1 MYASHR
7 DYDSPPPTSQ
17 FRRPWSPEP
26 FDPNPRTD
34 LYDSEVNYSR
44 FPTYNLSTQR
54 REPSVEALDLAD
66 YAATLRRQPDY
77 DYNDDPHDYDYDS
90 SIHRGVPSL
99 VSRGETLSSNS
110 HNNGSR
116 FRAFSLPPP
125 PPTQPRIADS
135 DHDIDTSRFPAFTR
149 HWYTAPPLNSLP
161 FDEDPYTLPP
171 KRISHT
177 GTPFDP
183 GHTYN
188 SFPTHSIHHSTQYT
202 GSNALPWSSDP
213 DPPSYLDPSLK
224 EERIRML
231 EREFATTPNTAQQ
244 GEEKP
249 QIGMADGKGNLI
261 TQGPR
266 KRTATRGF
274 QVLLSLAAGI
284 PGIYAAVAIKTKGTP
299 PPAGTPAAYALYITS
314 VVTFLLLFGLFIVRP
329 CVKRPKK
336 EQSAPGVNGVMVLPV
351 GDNNKKKK
359 KKKGKKGGP
368 ASQDVQVNLI
378 VDPTMFRPPQEEASD
393 SEDDATRWDGS
404 TSSSRRKKNAKPARR
419 SVFAGLHMEAEWRRA
434 RTWAK
439 KVAVIDVFGLIIW
452 SAVFVVVL
460 LGKRCPSGDYE
471 GWCNAYNVSSA
482 AACLL
487 CLAFGVSVFF
497 DIKDLHASKVSPR
510 TR

>member
-1 MYASHR
+1 MYASYR

-44 FPTYNLSTQR
+44 FPTYNPSTQR

-90 SIHRGVPSL
+90 IHRGVPSL

-110 HNNGSR
+110 HASR

-149 HWYTAPPLNSLP
+149 HWYTPPPLNSLP
-161 FDEDPYTLPP
+161 FDEDPYILPP
-171 KRISHT
+171 KRISHN

-188 SFPTHSIHHSTQYT
+188 SFPTHSTQYSTQYA
-202 GSNALPWSSDP
+202 GSNALPWSSDL
-213 DPPSYLDPSLK
+213 DPPSYLNPSLK

-231 EREFATTPNTAQQ
+231 EREFANTPNAAQQ
-244 GEEKP
+244 GEERP
-249 QIGMADGKGNLI
+249 QIGMADGRGNLI

-266 KRTATRGF
+266 KRTATRVF

-299 PPAGTPAAYALYITS
+299 PPAGTPAAYALYVVS
-314 VVTFLLLFGLFIVRP
+314 VVTFLLLFGLFVVHP
-329 CVKRPKK
+329 CIKRPRK
-336 EQSAPGVNGVMVLPV
+336 EQSGPGVNGMMVLPV
-351 GDNNKKKK
+351 GGNDKRKK

-368 ASQDVQVNLI
+368 PSQDVQVNLI

-404 TSSSRRKKNAKPARR
+404 TASSRRKKNAKPARR

-434 RTWAK
+434 RSWAK
-439 KVAVIDVFGLIIW
+439 KVAVVDVFGLIIW
-452 SAVFVVVL
+452 GAVFVVVL
-460 LGKRCPSGDYE
+460 LGKRCPSGDFE

-487 CLAFGVSVFF
+487 CVAFGVSVFF